1 MDDAQ
6 LMSQVSCDEM
16 LELAS
21 LGAAVL
27 HPRAVEIARNY
38 GVTMVVRSSW
48 SDEPG
53 TTLTSRSARPIGRD
67 GLELGRSIDGAELV
81 EHQAVLALSH
91 VSDQPGVAAQLF
103 ESLSAG
109 DVNVDLIIQSTHELS
124 LIHI

>member
-1 MDDAQ
+1 
-6 LMSQVSCDEM
+6 M

-53 TTLTSRSARPIGRD
+53 TPSPAAPPGRSAS
-67 GLELGRSIDGAELV
+67 GLELGRPVDGAELV
-81 EHQAVLALSH
+81 KGQAVIALST
-91 VSDQPGVAAQLF
+91 SPINPALPPACLKPSRRLG
-103 ESLSAG
+103 SM
-109 DVNVDLIIQSTHELS
+109 LI
-124 LIHI
+124 